1 MNNFF
6 KKNKFLFV
14 YILII
19 LVILIFIM
27 FLAPDSFIKR
37 FSRFKSFYNKDGEII
52 EPSDEVIVLPL
63 EQQIKNLQNKKY
75 SYEYLI
81 DYNNTV
87 YRCKGTKDGDYD
99 GGRCTS
105 PTEVEYTTSTYKDVY
120 KDIDTNLLDVDYI
133 FNMIKDS
140 ESIKTVVNGI
150 DIYTYEIP
158 KEKDS
163 ISISICSNGEYITEI
178 RISRGYYVYQLKYFH
193 VEVS

>member
-1 MNNFF
+1 MKLF

-14 YILII
+14 YIIVIVII
-19 LVILIFIM
+19 LLFIL
-27 FLAPDSFIKR
+27 FLIPDSFIKKY
-37 FSRFKSFYNKDGEII
+37 SRFRSFYDKDGVII
-52 EPSDEVIVLPL
+52 EPSDDPITIPYEI
-63 EQQIKNLQNKKY
+63 EIQNLQKKKY